1 MDSDLNLNSHIKAIT
16 SSAFYHLKNIA
27 KIRGIVSKPDL
38 ERLIHAF
45 VSSRLDYCN
54 GLLTGLSKRAVR
66 QLQNIQNAAARVL
79 TRTRKYD
86 HISPVLRSLHWL
98 PHKCS
103 VNHIG
108 RDCCND
114 FKSYCTFNQVISGLK
129 HYWPLMTHNCYATV
143 SLGVSLYDSAGV
155 LQVTWQRLYED
166 NSIEN
171 LATYNKRFGEQVNN
185 PYVGKIVFTEA
196 SLRSTSIT
204 VKNLTWTDESCYV
217 CSFNAYPQGSKR
229 HQTFKTQVYAP
240 IDDPKE
246 ENMKVTFSCTATGK
260 PAPKIQ
266 WEYHHA
272 SVVEQSET
280 PVLTND
286 DHTLTSSRNIT
297 LQASLDWDGH
307 VDCVINPG
315 TRGEKRETIIFTR
328 KTEQTENGRSI
339 FIYHSL
345 TVFFLALVK
354 TFG

>member
-1 MDSDLNLNSHIKAIT
+1 MWRTGYSAIHRCMTMVYGCYLSTT
-16 SSAFYHLKNIA
+16 SSLNKNCYKVQI
-27 KIRGIVSKPDL
+27 
-38 ERLIHAF
+38 
-45 VSSRLDYCN
+45 
-54 GLLTGLSKRAVR
+54 LLL
-66 QLQNIQNAAARVL
+66 
-79 TRTRKYD
+79 
-86 HISPVLRSLHWL
+86 WE
-98 PHKCS
+98 
-103 VNHIG
+103 
-108 RDCCND
+108 
-114 FKSYCTFNQVISGLK
+114 
-129 HYWPLMTHNCYATV
+129 CYATV
-143 SLGVSLYDSAGV
+143 SLGVSLYDSADV

-171 LATYNKRFGEQVNN
+171 LATYNKRFGEQ
-185 PYVGKIVFTEA
+185 A

-246 ENMKVTFSCTATGK
+246 KNMKVIFSCTATGK

-328 KTEQTENGRSI
+328 KTEQTENGRYILISI
-339 FIYHSL
+339 IVAAIIL
-345 TVFFLALVK
+345 TALLSIIVAFLFWK
-354 TFG
+354 KR

>member
-1 MDSDLNLNSHIKAIT
+1 
-16 SSAFYHLKNIA
+16 
-27 KIRGIVSKPDL
+27 
-38 ERLIHAF
+38 
-45 VSSRLDYCN
+45 
-54 GLLTGLSKRAVR
+54 
-66 QLQNIQNAAARVL
+66 
-79 TRTRKYD
+79 
-86 HISPVLRSLHWL
+86 
-98 PHKCS
+98 
-103 VNHIG
+103 
-108 RDCCND
+108 
-114 FKSYCTFNQVISGLK
+114 
-129 HYWPLMTHNCYATV
+129 MTHNCYATV
-143 SLGVSLYDSAGV
+143 SLGVSLYDSADV

-229 HQTFKTQVYAP
+229 HQTCLKVRGKRMTHNCYATVSLGVSLYDSADVLQVTWQPTYNQRFGEQVNNPYVGKIVFTEASLRSTSITVKNLTWTDESCYVCSFNAYPQGSKRHQTCLKVRVKTQVYAP

-246 ENMKVTFSCTATGK
+246 ENMKVIFSCTATGK

-354 TFG
+354 TCG

>member
-1 MDSDLNLNSHIKAIT
+1 
-16 SSAFYHLKNIA
+16 
-27 KIRGIVSKPDL
+27 
-38 ERLIHAF
+38 
-45 VSSRLDYCN
+45 
-54 GLLTGLSKRAVR
+54 
-66 QLQNIQNAAARVL
+66 
-79 TRTRKYD
+79 
-86 HISPVLRSLHWL
+86 
-98 PHKCS
+98 
-103 VNHIG
+103 
-108 RDCCND
+108 
-114 FKSYCTFNQVISGLK
+114 
-129 HYWPLMTHNCYATV
+129 MTHHCYATV
-143 SLGVSLYDSAGV
+143 SLGVSLYDSADV

-229 HQTFKTQVYAP
+229 HQTCLKVNTFLFSLGLSK
-240 IDDPKE
+240 K
-246 ENMKVTFSCTATGK
+246 NMKVIFSCTATGK

-266 WEYHHA
+266 WEYHQA

-345 TVFFLALVK
+345 IGVSQLIFLF
-354 TFG
+354 TFISHTLPWKSPRGVDCNLRSQIRTSLEGISLFLS

>member
-1 MDSDLNLNSHIKAIT
+1 M
-16 SSAFYHLKNIA
+16 
-27 KIRGIVSKPDL
+27 
-38 ERLIHAF
+38 
-45 VSSRLDYCN
+45 
-54 GLLTGLSKRAVR
+54 
-66 QLQNIQNAAARVL
+66 
-79 TRTRKYD
+79 
-86 HISPVLRSLHWL
+86 
-98 PHKCS
+98 
-103 VNHIG
+103 
-108 RDCCND
+108 
-114 FKSYCTFNQVISGLK
+114 
-129 HYWPLMTHNCYATV
+129 
-143 SLGVSLYDSAGV
+143 
-155 LQVTWQRLYED
+155 
-166 NSIEN
+166 
-171 LATYNKRFGEQVNN
+171 ATYNKRFGEQVNN

-229 HQTFKTQVYAP
+229 HQTCLKVNNTFLFSLGK
-240 IDDPKE
+240 
-246 ENMKVTFSCTATGK
+246 NMKVIFSCTATGK

-328 KTEQTENGRSI
+328 KTEQTEGRSI
-339 FIYHSL
+339 FIYTFLISIIVAAIIL
-345 TVFFLALVK
+345 TVLLSIIVAFLFWTK
-354 TFG
+354 R

>member
-1 MDSDLNLNSHIKAIT
+1 
-16 SSAFYHLKNIA
+16 
-27 KIRGIVSKPDL
+27 
-38 ERLIHAF
+38 
-45 VSSRLDYCN
+45 
-54 GLLTGLSKRAVR
+54 
-66 QLQNIQNAAARVL
+66 
-79 TRTRKYD
+79 
-86 HISPVLRSLHWL
+86 
-98 PHKCS
+98 
-103 VNHIG
+103 
-108 RDCCND
+108 
-114 FKSYCTFNQVISGLK
+114 
-129 HYWPLMTHNCYATV
+129 
-143 SLGVSLYDSAGV
+143 
-155 LQVTWQRLYED
+155 
-166 NSIEN
+166 
-171 LATYNKRFGEQVNN
+171 
-185 PYVGKIVFTEA
+185 GKIVFTEA

-229 HQTFKTQVYAP
+229 HQTCLKVSNTFLFSLG
-240 IDDPKE
+240 
-246 ENMKVTFSCTATGK
+246 ENMKVIFSCTATGK

-339 FIYHSL
+339 FIYHN
-345 TVFFLALVK
+345 TFFIPIIVVTIIITTTAFLSIVAFLFWTK
-354 TFG
+354 R